1 MSDSPRTGHE
11 DARCYFLLSGLMLS
25 GAAITALPA
34 HAQLFGESDEEKA
47 ARQAHEDGQD
57 AQIKPARP
65 SRIQQLEDKV
75 RNLTQSLSSATGA
88 NEELAHQIQDLRQ
101 KIDAQQKDF
110 AYRLCMLSAQQL
122 GAAPRSRP
130 ELRRRR
136 RRRRRPPPRGR
147 HTARPA
153 RRLPPIGSD
162 QGHQRRHQAR
172 RSNWAARPAPWG
184 HCRRAPEMPARVPS
198 APSAFAARAGG
209 TASST
214 RAMNL
219 LAKAQYAE
227 ASAAFR
233 AYADA
238 NPDDNDLS
246 PQAIY
251 WIGDIAYV
259 QQDYPG
265 AARAFAEQIKKYPDS
280 SRSPDS
286 MLKLGQ
292 SLIAQGQTSGGC
304 TTLAALKTKYPNAPA
319 ATLAAASRRAQSR
332 LPQSVR
338 LAERRAVAAAALDAP
353 RRWTR
358 MARPGPARWPCPAA
372 AIRWP

>member
-1 MSDSPRTGHE
+1 MKTR
-11 DARCYFLLSGLMLS
+11 AAIFALSLMLS
-25 GAAITALPA
+25 GAVVTALPA

-57 AQIKPARP
+57 SQIGQLSGRV
-65 SRIQQLEDKV
+65 QQLEDKV
-75 RNLTQSLSSATGA
+75 RNLTQSLSGATGA
-88 NEELAHQIQDLRQ
+88 NEELAHQIQELRQ

-122 GAAPRSRP
+122 GAGADDQG
-130 ELRRRR
+130 LNCGAAAGGAA
-136 RRRRRPPPRGR
+136 PPPVGGLPQNY
-147 HTARPA
+147 TPGTP
-153 RRLPPIGSD
+153 LPPIGSD
-162 QGHQRRHQAR
+162 QGF
-172 RSNWAARPAPWG
+172 NG
-184 HCRRAPEMPARVPS
+184 
-198 APSAFAARAGG
+198 APSTGAPQQLGRPPGTLGTLPAAPGNSGLRAVMPTGPSGARGG
-209 TASST
+209 TAQFDS
-214 RAMNL
+214 AMNL

-233 AYADA
+233 AYADG

-259 QQDYPG
+259 QHDYPS
-265 AARAFAEQIKKYPDS
+265 ATRAFAEQIKKYPSS

-292 SLIAQGQTSGGC
+292 ALIAQDQTSGGC

-319 ATLAAASRRAQSR
+319 ATLATAAGARKAASC
-332 LPQSVR
+332 PK
-338 LAERRAVAAAALDAP
+338 AP
-353 RRWTR
+353 K
-358 MARPGPARWPCPAA
+358 
-372 AIRWP
+372 